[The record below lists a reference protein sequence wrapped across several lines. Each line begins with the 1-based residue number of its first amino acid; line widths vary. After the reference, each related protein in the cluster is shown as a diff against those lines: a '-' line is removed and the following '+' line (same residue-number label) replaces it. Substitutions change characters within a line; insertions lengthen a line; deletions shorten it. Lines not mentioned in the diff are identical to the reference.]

1 MAEAESV
8 AAEQRLQFRAR
19 LGTFARSLDEFGAM
33 SSPRR
38 AACMA
43 AEPGLWDLLRS
54 SDWGEA
60 MKLLASEPS
69 LASRALHISQTDLL
83 YPLHYALEW
92 GAPLPTV
99 AALLHANPG
108 AARSA
113 KSEFLPVN
121 RAIDTALNLFTRRLL
136 TTGTT
141 ESQVGHFI
149 ATGGAAEPTE
159 QPQPANALA
168 ELFQET
174 EAVLAALLTNIVDE
188 VVVLLHSA
196 NWIQQT
202 CTVVLAR
209 ALRHP
214 SVRVRRLRL
223 GERSLRDKYRAG
235 LLGMVAVARTLE
247 ANCSLEELDLSC
259 CAANAEPAQ
268 FSQEDEAA
276 ICAAFAA
283 AAIGNSWLHTLKMPF
298 ALQAPATAAAAP
310 PAQAAL
316 LLRCLSRNEELR
328 SKIAASQRLCLAS
341 GLHPRLGVG
350 SSIFPLSADLLEK
363 VGNELC
369 NLGAMSEGAERPVLR
384 RYLQEPGV
392 ADALRADVGAGS
404 SSSASSSSG
413 SSTSSA
419 SNSEVAETSR
429 GHRSLSDA
437 DDGFEFYCWIGQ
449 GTRCKRR
456 RGDGME

>member
-141 ESQVGHFI
+141 EGQVGHFSGVAPI
-149 ATGGAAEPTE
+149 
-159 QPQPANALA
+159 
-168 ELFQET
+168 
-174 EAVLAALLTNIVDE
+174 EAM
-188 VVVLLHSA
+188 
-196 NWIQQT
+196 
-202 CTVVLAR
+202 
-209 ALRHP
+209 P
-214 SVRVRRLRL
+214 P
-223 GERSLRDKYRAG
+223 GERYPTVR
-235 LLGMVAVARTLE
+235 
-247 ANCSLEELDLSC
+247 
-259 CAANAEPAQ
+259 
-268 FSQEDEAA
+268 
-276 ICAAFAA
+276 AFA
-283 AAIGNSWLHTLKMPF
+283 
-298 ALQAPATAAAAP
+298 
-310 PAQAAL
+310 
-316 LLRCLSRNEELR
+316 
-328 SKIAASQRLCLAS
+328 
-341 GLHPRLGVG
+341 
-350 SSIFPLSADLLEK
+350 
-363 VGNELC
+363 
-369 NLGAMSEGAERPVLR
+369 
-384 RYLQEPGV
+384 
-392 ADALRADVGAGS
+392 
-404 SSSASSSSG
+404 
-413 SSTSSA
+413 
-419 SNSEVAETSR
+419 
-429 GHRSLSDA
+429 
-437 DDGFEFYCWIGQ
+437 
-449 GTRCKRR
+449 
-456 RGDGME
+456 